1 MNLLNADWLVLEQS
15 GSDEP
20 ELVAAKTAETLMIAP
35 TDFEEPFGKPF
46 VAPNDSK
53 QTE

>member
-20 ELVAAKTAETLMIAP
+20 ELVAGKTAGTLMIVS
-35 TDFEEPFGKPF
+35 TDFEEPFEKPF
-46 VAPNDSK
+46 VALTDSK